1 MNKQD
6 IIKMLTVIESL
17 YGGKGTSELKQYIQ
31 LQADIWLEILGR
43 YDKDLAMKAF
53 YDVCKTEKYRIT
65 PAHIVEQIEKIENA
79 FGKSDQELW
88 AEFRRVLNKANDCV
102 YKLKFKMIEEN
113 GKTQGE
119 NAQAE
124 LQRLYKNL
132 PAEVQ
137 RYCGNIS
144 GLKDLSQLDDESL
157 EFEKARFLKDIGK
170 KRAEIKM
177 QQECPQF
184 AQLAENA
191 GKLLKDS

>member
-17 YGGKGTSELKQYIQ
+17 YGGKSTSELKQHIQ

-65 PAHIVEQIEKIENA
+65 PAHIVEQIEKIETA
-79 FGKSDQELW
+79 FGKSDQQLW
-88 AEFRRVLNKANDCV
+88 AEFRKILKRANNCA
-102 YKLKFKMIEEN
+102 YKLKFTAVEGN

-119 NAQAE
+119 NAQEE
-124 LQRLYKNL
+124 LQQLYDGL
-132 PAEVQ
+132 PPELQ

-144 GLKDLSQLDDESL
+144 GLKYLSELNDEEL

-170 KRAEIKM
+170 KKAEIKM

-184 AQLAENA
+184 AELAQ
-191 GKLLKDS
+191 GTLKALEG